1 MRRYMCDKCT
11 ELDKKITHFEDL
23 AARLLDPQTV
33 EAVTKFI
40 EDLRAQ
46 KAQLHPEQQK

>member
-1 MRRYMCDKCT
+1 MRRCMCDKCT
-11 ELDKKITHFEDL
+11 ELDKTRFEDL
-23 AARLLDPQTV
+23 AARFLDPQTV